1 MADDTLTRLLQHLRL
16 TADAA
21 RWEAASDGE
30 LLGAYGLRREEAAF
44 AELMRRHGPMVLGV
58 CRRVLGNEADA
69 EDAFQATFAALALRA
84 ASLRREPVGGW
95 LHRVA
100 ARAAGK
106 ARLGAAR
113 RQRLLRRA
121 RALSPPEPDREAT
134 WDEVKP
140 ILDEELSR
148 LPDRARR
155 LL

>member
-21 RWEAASDGE
+21 RWEAASDGD

-69 EDAFQATFAALALRA
+69 EDVFQATFAALAVKA

-100 ARAAGK
+100 SRAAVRVRAK
-106 ARLGAAR
+106 TARLH
-113 RQRLLRRA
+113 RLLRLA
-121 RALSPPEPDREAT
+121 PTPLPPEPDREAT
-134 WDEVKP
+134 WEEVKP
-140 ILDEELSR
+140 ILDEE
-148 LPDRARR
+148 
-155 LL
+155 